1 MGIIIVLPPQ
11 LLSCNYPTMTGP
23 VCVFILFI
31 IQLCMPAAIHE
42 EYEEVEIMERL
53 PTAYLRTATGRVI
66 KGSDCEYIKI
76 GSITANT
83 GCTDGNKFVIKQV
96 SGVRKQFL
104 ILNGEAILGFVTKG
118 KKFAGCSSYT
128 EITANVDCKVVS
140 GLIDVDLTSSDNA
153 ATAAAADTTTAAAAA
168 DTTTSAAAY
177 TTVAAADTT
186 TAAAAAD
193 TTTAAADTTDA
204 ASDTTAA
211 AADTTAAAADT
222 TA

>member
-42 EYEEVEIMERL
+42 EYEEVEIVDRL
-53 PTAYLRTATGRVI
+53 PSPYLRTATGRVI

-96 SGVRKQFL
+96 SGVKKQFL

-118 KKFAGCSSYT
+118 KKFASCSSYT

-153 ATAAAADTTTAAAAA
+153 
-168 DTTTSAAAY
+168 
-177 TTVAAADTT
+177 T

-193 TTTAAADTTDA
+193 TTTAAADTTTA
-204 ASDTTAA
+204 ATTAAADTTTADTTTGAAADDTTAA
-211 AADTTAAAADT
+211 AADTTAAVAAT
-222 TA
+222 TPA

>member
-53 PTAYLRTATGRVI
+53 PTPYLRTATGRVI
-66 KGSDCEYIKI
+66 KGGDCEYIKI

-118 KKFAGCSSYT
+118 KKFASCSSYT

-153 ATAAAADTTTAAAAA
+153 TT
-168 DTTTSAAAY
+168 
-177 TTVAAADTT
+177 ADTT

-193 TTTAAADTTDA
+193 TTTAPAADTTIA
-204 ASDTTAA
+204 ADDTTTAAAADDNTTGAAAADTTADVAATTAA
-211 AADTTAAAADT
+211 AADTTAAVAAT
-222 TA
+222 

>member
-11 LLSCNYPTMTGP
+11 LLSCNYPTMPGP

-53 PTAYLRTATGRVI
+53 PTPYLRTATGRVI

-118 KKFAGCSSYT
+118 KKFASCTSYT
-128 EITANVDCKVVS
+128 EVTANVDCKVVS
-140 GLIDVDLTSSDNA
+140 GLIDVDLASSSDNA
-153 ATAAAADTTTAAAAA
+153 TTAAAAA
-168 DTTTSAAAY
+168 DTTAADS
-177 TTVAAADTT
+177 AADTT
-186 TAAAAAD
+186 V
-193 TTTAAADTTDA
+193 
-204 ASDTTAA
+204 A
-211 AADTTAAAADT
+211 AADTTAAAAVDT
-222 TA
+222 TAADTTA

>member
-11 LLSCNYPTMTGP
+11 LLSCNYPTMPGP

-53 PTAYLRTATGRVI
+53 PTPYLRTATGRVI

-118 KKFAGCSSYT
+118 KKFASCSSYT

-153 ATAAAADTTTAAAAA
+153 TTAAAADTTTAAAA
-168 DTTTSAAAY
+168 DN
-177 TTVAAADTT
+177 
-186 TAAAAAD
+186 
-193 TTTAAADTTDA
+193 
-204 ASDTTAA
+204 TTAA
-211 AADTTAAAADT
+211 AADTTAAVAATTAAAGDT
-222 TA
+222 TASV

>member
-1 MGIIIVLPPQ
+1 
-11 LLSCNYPTMTGP
+11 
-23 VCVFILFI
+23 
-31 IQLCMPAAIHE
+31 MPAAIHE

-53 PTAYLRTATGRVI
+53 PTPYLRTATGRVI

-118 KKFAGCSSYT
+118 KKFASCSSYT

-140 GLIDVDLTSSDNA
+140 GLIDVDLASSSDNA
-153 ATAAAADTTTAAAAA
+153 
-168 DTTTSAAAY
+168 
-177 TTVAAADTT
+177 T

-193 TTTAAADTTDA
+193 TTTAAAAETTV
-204 ASDTTAA
+204 
-211 AADTTAAAADT
+211 AADTT
-222 TA
+222 TASSGKYSYVFVNCTNTALD